1 MREGAL
7 RGLGVAVR
15 PSDRGSWL
23 SFFCFVFAGAPSHIC
38 GWRQP
43 PHEPKHHLRLF
54 AAHRVLIADTP
65 FSPSSSVPFPHLW
78 SMATACA
85 DPTYT
90 PAHGSLSSDF
100 SRHHVCPPRLVVHR
114 GHQAALHS
122 VTRIDLER
130 GGTRHPPLLA
140 RSDPLLWPALLPRP
154 GSRAALASVW
164 GEHGRVGEVFEGD
177 GTAAYSEMVEWRAGE
192 GGKERE
198 GKGGGGAGLGRLPQ
212 LRCCASLP

>member
-1 MREGAL
+1 MAVVLQIEAAGCPSFVSCSRAL
-7 RGLGVAVR
+7 PVTSVDGDSHPMSQAS
-15 PSDRGSWL
+15 PSS
-23 SFFCFVFAGAPSHIC
+23 
-38 GWRQP
+38 
-43 PHEPKHHLRLF
+43 LRC
-54 AAHRVLIADTP
+54 AESAIADTL
-65 FSPSSSVPFPHLW
+65 FISSSSVLFPRLW

-85 DPTYT
+85 DPTHAPT
-90 PAHGSLSSDF
+90 HGPLPSDL
-100 SRHHVCPPRLVVHR
+100 SRHHVCSPRLILHR

-198 GKGGGGAGLGRLPQ
+198 GEGGRGAGLGRLPQ
-212 LRCCASLP
+212 LRCRASLFKFLTFEDDPSR